1 MKSHSHPYLYPFL
14 YPHAKAQKKRRP
26 ATSRHWNEVEAVLEF
41 DHESILFGP

>member
-26 ATSRHWNEVEAVLEF
+26 ATSRHLERGG
-41 DHESILFGP
+41 SGAGVRP